1 MVLADPFL
9 GGHLA
14 RIAAFMAQIGLPAI
28 YPYRHGV
35 EEGGLISYATN
46 YHNLFRRAADYIDR
60 ILKGTPAGDL
70 PVQLPT
76 AFELLINFK
85 AAKALGLY
93 VSPTLVAR
101 ADEVSE

>member
-35 EEGGLISYATN
+35 EEGGLIFYAFYATN
-46 YHNLFRRAADYIDR
+46 YHNLFTRAADYMI
-60 ILKGTPAGDL
+60 A
-70 PVQLPT
+70 
-76 AFELLINFK
+76 
-85 AAKALGLY
+85 
-93 VSPTLVAR
+93 S
-101 ADEVSE
+101 

>member
-1 MVLADPFL
+1 
-9 GGHLA
+9 
-14 RIAAFMAQIGLPAI
+14 
-28 YPYRHGV
+28 
-35 EEGGLISYATN
+35 
-46 YHNLFRRAADYIDR
+46 
-60 ILKGTPAGDL
+60 LKGTPAGDL